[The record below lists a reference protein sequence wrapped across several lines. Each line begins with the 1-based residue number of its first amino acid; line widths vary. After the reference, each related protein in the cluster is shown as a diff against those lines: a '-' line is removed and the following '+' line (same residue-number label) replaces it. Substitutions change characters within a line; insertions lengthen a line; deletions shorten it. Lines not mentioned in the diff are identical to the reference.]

1 MYLIKRYEVNGG
13 WKLKENKKAIIF
25 YFTGTGNS
33 LYVAKEL
40 AKSFKQADIFAIPQ
54 VVDKEEYNYEEYS
67 KVGFVIPLYFM
78 GIPKLVKDFIDKIY
92 IPNAE
97 YIFSVVTRAY
107 TKGLVFTEINKNLRK
122 KGKSLSFGKYISFPD
137 SYIRWAEA
145 RNEDVQEKLFN
156 NAEKQLYIIN
166 KEIMN
171 EKRVI
176 EKEGIILN
184 TTSSVVNKFWLK
196 TLPTKNKTFKS
207 NNNCIQCGICIKVC
221 PAKNIKL
228 EDKVIRWDKKCKDC
242 MACIQSCPKKA
253 IYFNGKTKNRRRY
266 KNPNISL
273 EELLYW

>member
-1 MYLIKRYEVNGG
+1 MNLIKLYEVNGV
-13 WKLKENKKAIIF
+13 WKLKENNKAIIF

-40 AKSFKQADIFAIPQ
+40 AKSFKQADIVAIPKAL
-54 VVDKEEYNYEEYS
+54 DMKDYNYEEYS
-67 KVGFVIPLYFM
+67 KIGFVIPLYFM
-78 GIPKLVKDFIDKIY
+78 GMIPLVKDFLDKIY

-97 YIFSVVTRAY
+97 YIFSIVTRAS
-107 TKGLVFTEINKNLRK
+107 TKGLVFTEINKSLRK
-122 KGKSLSFGKYISFPD
+122 KGKNLSYGKYISFPD

-145 RNEDVQEKLFN
+145 RNKDVQEKLFN
-156 NAEKQLYIIN
+156 DAEKQLEIIN
-166 KEIMN
+166 KEIMD
-171 EKRVI
+171 EERVV

-184 TTSSVVNKFWLK
+184 TTSSVVSKFWLK

-207 NNNCIQCGICIKVC
+207 NNDCIQCGICIKVC

-228 EDKVIRWDKKCKDC
+228 EDKVIRWGEKCQDC
-242 MACIQSCPKKA
+242 MACIQSCSKKA

-273 EELLYW
+273 EELFYW

>member
-1 MYLIKRYEVNGG
+1 M
-13 WKLKENKKAIIF
+13 KENKKAIIF

-40 AKSFKQADIFAIPQ
+40 AKSFKQADILAIPQ

-78 GIPKLVKDFIDKIY
+78 GMPTLVKDFIDNIY

-107 TKGLVFTEINKNLRK
+107 TKGLVFTEINKSLRK
-122 KGKSLSFGKYISFPD
+122 KGRSLSYGKYISFPD

-145 RNEDVQEKLFN
+145 CNEDMQEKLFN
-156 NAEKQLYIIN
+156 NAEKQLDIIN
-166 KEIMN
+166 KEIMD

-184 TTSSVVNKFWLK
+184 TTSSVVNKFWLI

-207 NNNCIQCGICIKVC
+207 NNDCIQCGICIKVC

-228 EDKVIRWDKKCKDC
+228 ENNKLEWDKKCQDC
-242 MACIQSCPKKA
+242 MACVQSCPHKA
-253 IYFNGKTKNRRRY
+253 IYFNKKTENKRRY
-266 KNPNISL
+266 RNPNISKS
-273 EELLYW
+273 ELFYW